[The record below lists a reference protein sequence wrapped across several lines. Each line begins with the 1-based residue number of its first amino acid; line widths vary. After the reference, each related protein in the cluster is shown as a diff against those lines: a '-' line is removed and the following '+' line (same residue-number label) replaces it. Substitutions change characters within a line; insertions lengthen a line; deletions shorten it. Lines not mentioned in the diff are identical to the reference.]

1 MAIAPI
7 MEPVS
12 IAVDRLQYRRS
23 RMLHRRHVGPSRSM
37 LGLDGHLCRDNVG
50 VGTPCCSF
58 QYPSDFYGLV
68 ADVFGETALQAL
80 EDPLDLFA
88 GDWIHVARCN
98 IVADR
103 LEAAQQLGAL
113 LAALPQP
120 LSDRWS
126 TGKVLKVRAQGRHE
140 HR

>member
-7 MEPVS
+7 MESVP
-12 IAVDRLQYRRS
+12 IAVDRLQHRRS
-23 RMLHRRHVGPSRSM
+23 RMLHRRCVGPSRSA
-37 LGLDGHLCRDNVG
+37 LGLDGHFRRDNVG
-50 VGTPCCSF
+50 VGAPCCSL
-58 QYPSDFYGLV
+58 QYLPDFYGLV

-88 GDWIHVARCN
+88 GDRVHVARCD

-113 LAALPQP
+113 LAAMPE
-120 LSDRWS
+120 SIGDRRS
-126 TGKVLKVRAQGRHE
+126 AGKVLKLRAQGRPE
-140 HR
+140 